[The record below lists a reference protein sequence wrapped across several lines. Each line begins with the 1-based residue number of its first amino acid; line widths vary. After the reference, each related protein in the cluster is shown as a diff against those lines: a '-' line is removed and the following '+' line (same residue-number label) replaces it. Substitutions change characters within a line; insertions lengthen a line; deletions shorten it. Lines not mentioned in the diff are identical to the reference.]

1 MEDRPVRLLE
11 IAVARHT
18 LELSP
23 RFAPGVTV
31 RAEVAPARPAII
43 RALLIGT
50 ELLLRVDSAAASS
63 GEHEQWRWGGGR
75 RWTAS
80 GGASADVTQRLVEEA
95 SKGFRG
101 PLER

>member
-18 LELSP
+18 LELPP

-31 RAEVAPARPAII
+31 RAEVAPARPVII

-75 RWTAS
+75 RWTARES
-80 GGASADVTQRLVEEA
+80 RRGGYRARCGSL
-95 SKGFRG
+95 RG
-101 PLER
+101 PHHVE